1 MRLCGHW
8 IFTVHSDLP
17 SYVEVTIL
25 VNLQPPKVQFIQDWY
40 LSFNGVRE
48 DAKKITTIRKIL
60 KNFLNL
66 FTDINIP
73 L

>member
-1 MRLCGHW
+1 MD
-8 IFTVHSDLP
+8 FTVHIDLP
-17 SYVEVTIL
+17 SYVAVGREDAMI
-25 VNLQPPKVQFIQDWY
+25 VNLQPPKVQFIQDRY